1 MIDDHSVAYQIQS
14 VLSSEIR
21 LGILD
26 VGFMEDV
33 IKYLS
38 KDMND
43 VL

>member
-1 MIDDHSVAYQIQS
+1 MINDHSVAYEVQS

-21 LGILD
+21 LVILD
-26 VGFMEDV
+26 VRFMEDV

-38 KDMND
+38 KDMDN